1 MIEVGDRVKVVRMRQ
16 FKKEL
21 VEEFND
27 QPIEVVEISEA
38 WAGSLHATFKL
49 KTRYKI
55 EMHNV
60 LNVQGANVVK
70 WVDENDIVLDIEYY
84 REQKIN
90 KILGYEVT

>member
-16 FKKEL
+16 FKKEW

-38 WAGSLHATFKL
+38 WAGS
-49 KTRYKI
+49 TRYKI

-60 LNVQGANVVK
+60 LNVQGTNVVK
-70 WVDENDIVLDIEYY
+70 WVDESDIVLDIEYY
-84 REQKIN
+84 RNLKIEN
-90 KILGYEVT
+90 ILNE

>member
-21 VEEFND
+21 VEDFND

-38 WAGSLHATFKL
+38 WAGS
-49 KTRYKI
+49 TRYKI

-60 LNVQGANVVK
+60 LNVQGTNVVK
-70 WVDENDIVLDIEYY
+70 WVDESDIVLDIEYY
-84 REQKIN
+84 RNEKLN
-90 KILGYEVT
+90 KILEK